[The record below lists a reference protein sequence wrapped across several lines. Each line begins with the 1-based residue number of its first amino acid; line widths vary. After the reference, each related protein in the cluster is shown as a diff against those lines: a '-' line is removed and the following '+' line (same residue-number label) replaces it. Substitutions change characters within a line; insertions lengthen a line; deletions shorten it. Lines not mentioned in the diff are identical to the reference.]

1 MCGRSGKEARAVVA
15 NTNGGGLHGHWRQPE
30 GGACTAMGGAQA
42 RGCVRTG
49 GPMQE
54 GGRQQQTGEGDERPQ
69 TESRGLLQ
77 SQE

>member
-54 GGRQQQTGEGDERPQ
+54 GGRGPMGRI
-69 TESRGLLQ
+69 
-77 SQE
+77 